1 MADGVRLLNSFLHS
15 KSKRTAGVKT
25 QHSEWVKNICYISNR
40 QKINEYA
47 DNPTNY
53 KRTKQRKNESLKQTH
68 FSCIIYDL
76 HINKRRLVGQNK
88 ETRRR
93 GENVDEERS
102 RCMRLGNG

>member
-1 MADGVRLLNSFLHS
+1 M
-15 KSKRTAGVKT
+15 
-25 QHSEWVKNICYISNR
+25 KNICYISSR

-47 DNPTNY
+47 NNPTNY
-53 KRTKQRKNESLKQTH
+53 KRTKQCENESLKQTH

-76 HINKRRLVGQNK
+76 HINKRRLIGQNK

-102 RCMRLGNG
+102 QCMRLGNG